1 MTAALRTV
9 THYQAADSLARL
21 LPRKR
26 FAYTLLG
33 IMVPLAHRKP
43 YRKPL
48 PNWIASH
55 VPPFIPVGRRIIK
68 LDMGAPIP
76 DSKNEI
82 PMAGEV
88 FYPPGAPE
96 RCAHKSPKLPPAERK
111 AADKKYQARY
121 RDTGYDW

>member
-1 MTAALRTV
+1 MTTTLRAV

-21 LPRKR
+21 LPRKW
-26 FAYTLLG
+26 FAYALLS
-33 IMVPLAHRKP
+33 IRVPD
-43 YRKPL
+43 
-48 PNWIASH
+48 WIAPH
-55 VPPFIPVGRRIIK
+55 APGTIPTGRRIIK

-88 FYPPGAPE
+88 LYPPGSPE
-96 RCAHKSPKLPPAERK
+96 RCVHKSPKLPPAERK

-121 RDTGYDW
+121 RITGYDW